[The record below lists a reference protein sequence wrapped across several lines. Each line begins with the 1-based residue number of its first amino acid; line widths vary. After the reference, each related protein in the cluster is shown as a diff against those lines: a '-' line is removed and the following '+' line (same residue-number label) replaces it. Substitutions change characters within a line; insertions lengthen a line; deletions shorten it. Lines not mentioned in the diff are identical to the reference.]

1 MVSKEAK
8 YSIKFTISRKKMFN
22 LHYNGSKSFS
32 IGNSTKAYQFKA
44 KGPEIKPYLFFLVN
58 VSNDFVVNNMK
69 KTGLSRYMVDFSID
83 CNAINI
89 SDTIGIHIYSIKK
102 RNIKQ
107 CFD

>member
-1 MVSKEAK
+1 M
-8 YSIKFTISRKKMFN
+8 
-22 LHYNGSKSFS
+22 HYNGSKSFS

-44 KGPEIKPYLFFLVN
+44 KGPD
-58 VSNDFVVNNMK
+58 SNDFMVNNMVNNMK

-102 RNIKQ
+102 HNIKQ

>member
-44 KGPEIKPYLFFLVN
+44 KGLK
-58 VSNDFVVNNMK
+58 
-69 KTGLSRYMVDFSID
+69 
-83 CNAINI
+83 
-89 SDTIGIHIYSIKK
+89 
-102 RNIKQ
+102 
-107 CFD
+107 